1 MRPRRRLEILS
12 MSFLD
17 VMSCGF
23 GAVILIYLL
32 LDHSSE
38 YNPRRPNDRLTS
50 EMRKLDYQ
58 VDTGE
63 KNLAAT
69 ESSLADTLKRLDEAR
84 NRRIALTATLSERT
98 TQLAALTEDT
108 TAKTEHVNKLKSDVE
123 SLEKDTEKQKAANA
137 EQDGRNVHKFSGEGD
152 RQYLTGLKVGGS
164 HIAIALDTSASMLDD
179 TVINILRRRNMDDK
193 RKLESPKWQRA
204 IRTVEWIAAQ
214 LPLDSQFQIFGFSAT
229 ARTMS
234 PSDAPKWLDASSSAD
249 LEGEIAVVR
258 KTIPDGGTN
267 LRALVLEIGKLSPA
281 PDNIFLI
288 TDGLPTQGAKES
300 RDALVKSR
308 QREEYFDDAVS
319 KLPNGVPV
327 NVILFPMEG
336 DLFAAGKF
344 WGLARRTAGSFL
356 APSKDWP

>member
-1 MRPRRRLEILS
+1 MRSRRRLEILS

-32 LDHSSE
+32 LDHSTDN
-38 YNPRRPNDRLTS
+38 NPRRPNDRLSS

-58 VDTGE
+58 VETGE
-63 KNLAAT
+63 KNLADT
-69 ESSLADTLKRLDEAR
+69 EQSLADTQRRLDEAR
-84 NRRIALTATLSERT
+84 NRRIALTATLTERS

-108 TAKTEHVNKLKSDVE
+108 SAKIEHLNKLKADVE
-123 SLEKDTEKQKAANA
+123 SLQKDAQKQKAANA
-137 EQDGRNVHKFSGEGD
+137 EEEGKNVHTFAGEGD

-164 HIAIALDTSASMLDD
+164 HVLIALDTSASMLDD
-179 TVINILRRRNMDDK
+179 TVVNVLRRRNMDDK
-193 RKLESPKWQRA
+193 RKLASPKWQRA
-204 IRTVEWIAAQ
+204 QRTVEWIAAQ
-214 LPLDSQFQIFGFSAT
+214 LPLDSQFQIVPT
-229 ARTMS
+229 
-234 PSDAPKWLDASSSAD
+234 DEPKWLDASASKD
-249 LEGEIAVVR
+249 LEGAIAMVR
-258 KTIPDGGTN
+258 KTVPDGGTN
-267 LRALVLEIGKLSPA
+267 LRALALEIARLSPA

-300 RDALVKSR
+300 HEALVKSR

-344 WGLARRTAGSFL
+344 WALARRTAGSFL
-356 APSKDWP
+356 APSRDWP